1 MEKSVASLRKKLTK
15 DTEIHRADNIRV
27 MQVSDIMTIMNK
39 INTSLLQSLQEN
51 VTLLKEINDLR
62 KELKVSRTQIHDLEA
77 LLNVARKNGFDELQH
92 TAGTVKNI
100 IKSTGLGKIEPND
113 NSRLLDM
120 QKAEISK
127 LRNRIREL
135 EITARRPQSGEKLP
149 PVQQPMTVTQ

>member
-1 MEKSVASLRKKLTK
+1 MASLRKKLTK

-27 MQVSDIMTIMNK
+27 MQVSVLSHHQYI
-39 INTSLLQSLQEN
+39 INITLQEN

-77 LLNVARKNGFDELQH
+77 LLNVARKNGFDELRH
-92 TAGTVKNI
+92 SAGI
-100 IKSTGLGKIEPND
+100 IKNTIKPTGLGKIEPND

-120 QKAEISK
+120 QKTEISK

-135 EITARRPQSGEKLP
+135 EINVRRPSSGEKLP

>member
-1 MEKSVASLRKKLTK
+1 MK

-27 MQVSDIMTIMNK
+27 MQVSRVYQPAATHY
-39 INTSLLQSLQEN
+39 INIILQEN

-62 KELKVSRTQIHDLEA
+62 KELKVARTQIHDLEA
-77 LLNVARKNGFDELQH
+77 LLNVAKKNGFDEIRH

-100 IKSTGLGKIEPND
+100 VRPTGLGKIEPND

-120 QKAEISK
+120 QKTEISK

-135 EITARRPQSGEKLP
+135 EMATRRPGSGDKLP
-149 PVQQPMTVTQ
+149 PMTVTQ